1 MNDASHSSRGHGL
14 RLLGHLH
21 SQDSTVA
28 ASDFVHR
35 RDEERGLNDVVSHG
49 SAAIHQGVQGELIAL
64 QKKAYTNFL
73 EHVDV
78 PSGSNQDLTLFQK
91 LYEWSAYVEL
101 FNIQTRAFEDV
112 EILEHMV
119 KKVGEGGRVIRFF
132 HWLQSFRPSKERA
145 SSLLE
150 VITMKKSEDAEK
162 IKQLCLT
169 WEIRPDEI
177 YELMPIAAMG
187 RLTGE
192 VKKKAAWSSV
202 EVELS
207 SWLKYVLDFNMSYP
221 EKYFDS
227 KSVVT
232 WLLNRR
238 GVDETTAIFEQ
249 FLEPRPIIYGWE
261 KQLVALHPATLSRM
275 LPRWLEADVKPRD
288 VLRILPRAVE
298 IRAHGVGG
306 PTKWP
311 GIRLELKL
319 WIGYFKR
326 IVLDTLEFCSGA
338 EEVNAFLHGLR
349 ADNELKDLASKMEK
363 LLPAR
368 RKKLMK
374 IKLLAE
380 ANAGPAEVFRKLP
393 IAKVDRLIATFDRA
407 GRAKQIEDPE
417 VFFKKLKQFLGYVDA
432 YRENYGEFSD
442 NDVVRALDNARRSL
456 AEQFAYLQL
465 FESVPGMETRAAQLL
480 EAFREYHRI
489 GIQFA
494 TAVNGRYIGSYYD
507 FVIGAVEVAG
517 GMLHVLTHI
526 RYLAFATSARTTQMV
541 LTNDFSAITSMPCG
555 TLASQDICSR
565 RSALFTTLVVVA

>member
-1 MNDASHSSRGHGL
+1 MMRPTRYVVTAFAFLVLTSADSRTNVDSETNNEAVNISTLHSPLELTAFDGP
-14 RLLGHLH
+14 GHLH

-49 SAAIHQGVQGELIAL
+49 SAAIHQGLQGELIAL

-119 KKVGEGGRVIRFF
+119 KKFKVKRVIKFL
-132 HWLQSFRPSKERA
+132 HWLESFPPSKERA

-150 VITMKKSEDAEK
+150 VITMKNSEDAEK

-169 WEIRPDEI
+169 WEIGPDEI
-177 YELMPIAAMG
+177 NELMPIAAMG

-249 FLEPRPIIYGWE
+249 FLESRPIIYDWE

-275 LPRWLEADVKPRD
+275 LPRWLKADVKPRD

-306 PTKWP
+306 STKWP

-319 WIGYFKR
+319 WIGYFKGWNR
-326 IVLDTLEFCSGA
+326 KHSIALAGKEYAHLFSEEIVLDTLEFCSGA

-380 ANAGPAEVFRKLP
+380 AKAGPAEVFRKLP
-393 IAKVDRLIATFDRA
+393 IAKVDRSIATFDRA

-442 NDVVRALDNARRSL
+442 NDVVHLLDRARRSL
-456 AEQFAYLQL
+456 AEVFAYLQL
-465 FESVPGMETRAAQLL
+465 FESVPGIETRAAQLL

-489 GIQFA
+489 GSF
-494 TAVNGRYIGSYYD
+494 GSLQKETRE
-507 FVIGAVEVAG
+507 I
-517 GMLHVLTHI
+517 MQRI
-526 RYLAFATSARTTQMV
+526 RFYCL
-541 LTNDFSAITSMPCG
+541 
-555 TLASQDICSR
+555 
-565 RSALFTTLVVVA
+565 